1 MIYMSLVL
9 LVIFI
14 GLTFF
19 YLIKSKDLKM
29 ELNSHKLK
37 LKQSNDELNKYM
49 RSCKERA
56 KERDALQ
63 AQLDELLGANSDLE
77 QSEEQGN
84 FVRTRK
90 IKHAS
95 PETYRNVF
103 DLDINGQ
110 RILEDLT
117 ARFCKSSYVRGGQ
130 DAERESC
137 YRAGQSQVVS
147 FIVSQINQANDPNYK
162 ESEE

>member
-9 LVIFI
+9 LAIFI
-14 GLTFF
+14 GLTIF
-19 YLIKSKDLKM
+19 YCFKSKNLKK

-37 LKQSNDELNKYM
+37 LKHSNDELNKYM

-63 AQLDELLGANSDLE
+63 AQLDELLGANSDPE
-77 QSEEQGN
+77 QPEEQGN

>member
-1 MIYMSLVL
+1 MGLNRYFSS
-9 LVIFI
+9 VII
-14 GLTFF
+14 SEAVGLR
-19 YLIKSKDLKM
+19 KP
-29 ELNSHKLK
+29 
-37 LKQSNDELNKYM
+37 
-49 RSCKERA
+49 
-56 KERDALQ
+56 Q
-63 AQLDELLGANSDLE
+63 A
-77 QSEEQGN
+77 
-84 FVRTRK
+84 
-90 IKHAS
+90 
-95 PETYRNVF
+95 ETYRNVF

-130 DAERESC
+130 DAERDSC

>member
-1 MIYMSLVL
+1 MILISIVAVICAIGFVVCGIGWFKSNQNLTEERLLNQSLRTESQVNDDSEDETGN
-9 LVIFI
+9 LVR
-14 GLTFF
+14 
-19 YLIKSKDLKM
+19 
-29 ELNSHKLK
+29 H
-37 LKQSNDELNKYM
+37 
-49 RSCKERA
+49 RA
-56 KERDALQ
+56 LRKPQ
-63 AQLDELLGANSDLE
+63 A
-77 QSEEQGN
+77 
-84 FVRTRK
+84 
-90 IKHAS
+90 
-95 PETYRNVF
+95 ETYRNVF

>member
-9 LVIFI
+9 LAIFI
-14 GLTFF
+14 GLTIF
-19 YLIKSKDLKM
+19 YCFKSKNLKK

-56 KERDALQ
+56 KERDVLQ
-63 AQLDELLGANSDLE
+63 TQLDELLGANSNPE
-77 QSEEQGN
+77 QPEEQGN

-90 IKHAS
+90 IKNAS